1 DTVRAVYDQLVA
13 GMGRPLFQGVQKRRQ
28 VQALPGSRARRRWGS
43 GGLAVFMSEVI
54 GVGMWRE
61 WHRQRIGVD
70 AGRYVL
76 VVERLFDADLRVGVV
91 LGAQVAPDLRALRL
105 AVAVHE

>member
-1 DTVRAVYDQLVA
+1 MEIDLVEQLGNEVAGLGTEHGDRVPVDTVRAVYDQLVA
-13 GMGRPLFQGVQKRRQ
+13 GMGRPRFQGVQKRRQ

-76 VVERLFDADLRVGVV
+76 VVER
-91 LGAQVAPDLRALRL
+91 
-105 AVAVHE
+105 